1 MRRVLPGFLWRN
13 EGNAIFFV
21 SMRGAPV
28 QKLAG
33 ARYDSRA
40 ALIQTS
46 IRC

>member
-1 MRRVLPGFLWRN
+1 
-13 EGNAIFFV
+13 
-21 SMRGAPV
+21 V

-46 IRC
+46 IRCWAEELPVVHRRHASQPGPARL